1 MAPADRERLGAS
13 GVGEGFGELLR
24 RYRES
29 VRLSQ
34 SRLAQ
39 LAGFDH
45 SYVSR
50 LESGQRAPTREAV
63 LRLAAAI
70 GLSPAQRDSLLTA
83 AGFLPQRAEH
93 LFGDRPVLTDVVHL
107 LQSEDVPE
115 PIRKEFE
122 QMLELLVRQVR
133 RSVAV
138 SRRTLTSE
146 YAGMV

>member
-1 MAPADRERLGAS
+1 MMEGPRQERLTTA
-13 GVGEGFGELLR
+13 GFGELLR
-24 RYRES
+24 RVREQA
-29 VRLSQ
+29 RLSQ

-39 LAGFDH
+39 VAGFDH

-63 LRLAAAI
+63 LRLAAAM
-70 GLSPAQRDSLLTA
+70 GLSAALRDRLLTA

-107 LQSEDVPE
+107 LQSEEVPE

-133 RSVAV
+133 RSAGV
-138 SRRTLTSE
+138 SRESMTGE
-146 YAGMV
+146 YVGMV